1 MNFVIP
7 AWVVWFVAWANAIC
21 GIYLLFEKMEEV
33 ASCRGR
39 QQIAASLQDLDLSK
53 TLFYFPS
60 QIKLLLNQIFN
71 TGFFSLRSFRYSCAL
86 SYASFVV
93 VMLSFVALNQEF
105 QTNLANKG
113 AAYTVV
119 YIAALFLVVP
129 LFNFIPDYISL
140 AETRR
145 VVSWMSEHPTARRI
159 CALLVADL
167 IFSGLIFS
175 IGSAVV
181 LSIVFGLVSL
191 FQYIFSETRP
201 DFLQFRQ
208 GLAWLFDVST
218 LLGVSDYA
226 IHKQL
231 RAPINVYFYTTFT
244 SSILIWIYAV
254 SSFLL
259 RVVRKVDFSRRFAT
273 KLDIEKK
280 PLRCIGVA
288 VIVFTTLCFLVAPF
302 LR

>member
-1 MNFVIP
+1 MVE
-7 AWVVWFVAWANAIC
+7 
-21 GIYLLFEKMEEV
+21 GY
-33 ASCRGR
+33 
-39 QQIAASLQDLDLSK
+39 
-53 TLFYFPS
+53 
-60 QIKLLLNQIFN
+60 
-71 TGFFSLRSFRYSCAL
+71 AL
-86 SYASFVV
+86 SRPFSATKVSAANNLQTCGYLYPDTRVEAFGGVV
-93 VMLSFVALNQEF
+93 QGYRRREPYLRRGPGITVEF
-105 QTNLANKG
+105 AAREVVNAN
-113 AAYTVV
+113 
-119 YIAALFLVVP
+119 
-129 LFNFIPDYISL
+129 ISL